1 MVVMKTQIE
10 ICCKQETV
18 SAFMDG
24 QLPEAELSQALA
36 PYKKHSPFEVD
47 G

>member
-24 QLPEAELSQALA
+24 QLPEAELSQALEQMGTSEA
-36 PYKKHSPFEVD
+36 RE
-47 G
+47 